1 MRQWSNWGFSRPRL
15 PIPVGVFVRACL
27 VALPFPF
34 LLEARSG
41 ISGGIPRYGDAGSEL
56 TAGFGDF
63 ARFRASAHGVGS
75 LGFGWACLGLIG
87 SLSNPDCYD
96 IFESAPSLIF
106 HLSGSP
112 VMDHKVMRLFIGK
125 NHDEK
130 VASAPVQSIFRLT
143 GNNEDALTYALGFLI
158 AREPALCVELVS
170 LCGVKPSRAFKDQ
183 YTIRLQEVTDSKF
196 GRRDIV
202 IEAAKVR
209 IVIEAKIGK
218 AEPDA
223 TQLLKYADD
232 AAKWKNF
239 QTRVVASLTAGEL
252 SPSTVDEVASK
263 LPRRPKI
270 RFAAIQW
277 HQVID
282 LVLRHKPSD
291 GSEISRYLFE
301 EFIRYIR
308 EDYDMGYYDAEI
320 KIQDTNPGNARV
332 FEEGW
337 MQLTSYRTRA
347 PLYVAPYFTGRGGGI
362 SKIARVVGVAS
373 INLAVAAGTYEPA
386 TREAVTEDQR
396 QHWSRGLRILREL
409 YPESTEQMILFLDK
423 PMPFKSPP
431 LTKKAFND
439 ARPSAESKQIPQ
451 QIPQGFHLRFDELMR
466 TGYLG

>member
-1 MRQWSNWGFSRPRL
+1 MSWSVYAVSSL
-15 PIPVGVFVRACL
+15 P
-27 VALPFPF
+27 
-34 LLEARSG
+34 
-41 ISGGIPRYGDAGSEL
+41 
-56 TAGFGDF
+56 
-63 ARFRASAHGVGS
+63 
-75 LGFGWACLGLIG
+75 
-87 SLSNPDCYD
+87 
-96 IFESAPSLIF
+96 
-106 HLSGSP
+106 
-112 VMDHKVMRLFIGK
+112 
-125 NHDEK
+125 
-130 VASAPVQSIFRLT
+130 
-143 GNNEDALTYALGFLI
+143 
-158 AREPALCVELVS
+158 
-170 LCGVKPSRAFKDQ
+170 RAFKDQ

-320 KIQDTNPGNARV
+320 KIQDTNPDNARV

-362 SKIARVVGVAS
+362 SKIARVVGCR
-373 INLAVAAGTYEPA
+373 I
-386 TREAVTEDQR
+386 DQ
-396 QHWSRGLRILREL
+396 
-409 YPESTEQMILFLDK
+409 
-423 PMPFKSPP
+423 
-431 LTKKAFND
+431 
-439 ARPSAESKQIPQ
+439 
-451 QIPQGFHLRFDELMR
+451 
-466 TGYLG
+466 LGRRCGNI